1 MLQYAV
7 LAVLLITQICSA
19 DQFSLAPDSNVI
31 KQIVDARLIGNYH
44 KADQLAIQIEAQYPD
59 LTIGYAL
66 HLGTLN
72 TRLSWDGSDT
82 RWDKTV
88 ANTAKKLLSLCK
100 QPQPTHIQLARAKL
114 DCGTAYFSL
123 SFIAGLRGNLYQA
136 GTSGSKAI
144 NHLENALSLDPD
156 LLEAKLPLGMAYYY
170 ADHLPPFIKLFSTLL
185 WFIPK
190 GQSDKSL
197 PYIKQVIDGSP
208 LYSDSAK
215 FVYAD
220 LLLQAQPERPEQAL
234 QMLTALTEKYP
245 ENPRLHL
252 ANIAAIVM
260 YDSPVAAKTAI
271 DKFFFYCSDEEP
283 LFVFFGRIWQAYIAL
298 ASGDH
303 LKPALSQKILNRTP
317 ESLPGWSRD
326 WLILIQG
333 IILNYSGDKQQAQLK
348 FNQVLNHTDKDNEDW
363 ISQQARLGLRDTLSK
378 P

>member
-1 MLQYAV
+1 MGGGA
-7 LAVLLITQICSA
+7 C
-19 DQFSLAPDSNVI
+19 
-31 KQIVDARLIGNYH
+31 R
-44 KADQLAIQIEAQYPD
+44 
-59 LTIGYAL
+59 
-66 HLGTLN
+66 
-72 TRLSWDGSDT
+72 R
-82 RWDKTV
+82 R
-88 ANTAKKLLSLCK
+88 
-100 QPQPTHIQLARAKL
+100 R
-114 DCGTAYFSL
+114 
-123 SFIAGLRGNLYQA
+123 
-136 GTSGSKAI
+136 
-144 NHLENALSLDPD
+144 
-156 LLEAKLPLGMAYYY
+156 PLGSAN
-170 ADHLPPFIKLFSTLL
+170 A
-185 WFIPK
+185 
-190 GQSDKSL
+190 
-197 PYIKQVIDGSP
+197 VI
-208 LYSDSAK
+208 
-215 FVYAD
+215 
-220 LLLQAQPERPEQAL
+220 PEQAL

-283 LFVFFGRIWQAYIAL
+283 LFVFFGRIWQAYIVL
-298 ASGDH
+298 ASGDQ